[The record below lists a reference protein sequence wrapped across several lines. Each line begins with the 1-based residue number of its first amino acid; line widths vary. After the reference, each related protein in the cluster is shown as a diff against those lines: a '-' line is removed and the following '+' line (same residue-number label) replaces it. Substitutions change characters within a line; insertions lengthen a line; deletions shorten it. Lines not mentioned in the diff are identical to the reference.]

1 MFGRRNQLA
10 ARALALLPLERP
22 EELLQR
28 YLMLTRYERE
38 ANGSRA
44 GRKAYE
50 RAAAQA
56 GLTNLAL
63 HAGYADATRL
73 EWAMEDQIGAQVT
86 TLGRQWEIEGYT
98 LTLGLH
104 AGRPAIE
111 IRNSKRALKRTPSA
125 VIRDYAYRE
134 VRAALEQAQD
144 QERRYRQTLLD
155 AMRSAQALTGD
166 ELALL
171 RRNPLAAGLL
181 ERLILI
187 DEAGACGLFCA
198 DDGSLVGCRDERVR
212 ITGAVTVAHPYT
224 LLQLGLLADW
234 QAEIVRRQIVQ
245 PFRQVFREIYLVT
258 PAELDASYASGRLAG
273 RQLKNQQALA
283 VIANL
288 GWLFDGYGT
297 VFKPFYQ
304 LGYAAHFETGGY
316 GYGDES
322 ATTGSLAFWPLEQHN
337 QVRGVER
344 RIRLEDVP
352 PLVFSEVLRDLD
364 LVTVIAHA
372 SEENGTSKEV
382 IKQRADLLRATVA
395 GLGLT
400 QVRVEEPLAYVRGSL
415 TSYRIHLATGAIYME
430 SGQYLCIVPS
440 PRERKAIYLPFE
452 EGGEPLVSE
461 IISKVILLA
470 NDIQIGDMT
479 ILAQI
484 TPLRQAA

>member
-1 MFGRRNQLA
+1 
-10 ARALALLPLERP
+10 
-22 EELLQR
+22 
-28 YLMLTRYERE
+28 
-38 ANGSRA
+38 
-44 GRKAYE
+44 
-50 RAAAQA
+50 
-56 GLTNLAL
+56 
-63 HAGYADATRL
+63 
-73 EWAMEDQIGAQVT
+73 
-86 TLGRQWEIEGYT
+86 
-98 LTLGLH
+98 
-104 AGRPAIE
+104 
-111 IRNSKRALKRTPSA
+111 
-125 VIRDYAYRE
+125 

-144 QERRYRQTLLD
+144 QERRYRQTFLD